1 MSGSSYLIVAISYH
15 IAHLIVGIYMLFQQ
29 RCGSRLQDSWLTIR
43 YCMIYI
49 YICVCVYMCVCM
61 YIKFADIQTKNGCWF
76 WYIQPLHNWCFSSG
90 TPRPQTWP
98 GNPPKLAQEWSAS
111 LGVAKLLEYPKKGRC
126 SHRCGHKNT
135 AYGSTKSGFCPGN
148 KLQTVQISGSSQC
161 SCPCDSSV
169 GLPLSS
175 HWRALNPLQYLQK
188 PRFSNV

>member
-1 MSGSSYLIVAISYH
+1 MAVVFTFSCFSSGA
-15 IAHLIVGIYMLFQQ
+15 AVGFKILDY
-29 RCGSRLQDSWLTIR
+29 TIR

-49 YICVCVYMCVCM
+49 YVCVCVCLCVCVCVCM
-61 YIKFADIQTKNGCWF
+61 YVYKVWRYPGKKMDADF
-76 WYIQPLHNWCFSSG
+76 G
-90 TPRPQTWP
+90 TYNPFTFFLLNRVSAPRPQTLP

-111 LGVAKLLEYPKKGRC
+111 LGVAKLLEYPKKGPS

-188 PRFSNV
+188 PRFSNI